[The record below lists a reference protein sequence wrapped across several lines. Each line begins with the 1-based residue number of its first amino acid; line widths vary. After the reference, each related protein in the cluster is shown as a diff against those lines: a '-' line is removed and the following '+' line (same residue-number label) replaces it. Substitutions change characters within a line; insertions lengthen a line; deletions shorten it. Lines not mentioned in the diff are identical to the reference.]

1 MADVRKKAKLEHE
14 ARLENE
20 SKLEPGPVRDPEAP
34 FAESLLR
41 TLSVTDA
48 AADVTILVLTTASLL
63 PVIQGM
69 NALTKSATDTYAAMI
84 STNQASET
92 TAMATLGRTV
102 DVILGRPRVDVT
114 AGDVALK
121 KKKTKDEVVIE
132 ETIYPAAF
140 YGAPVVT

>member
-1 MADVRKKAKLEHE
+1 MVDVRRKAKLEHE

-20 SKLEPGPVRDPEAP
+20 SRLDPGPVIRDPDAP

-102 DVILGRPRVDVT
+102 DVILG
-114 AGDVALK
+114 K
-121 KKKTKDEVVIE
+121 
-132 ETIYPAAF
+132 
-140 YGAPVVT
+140 